1 MEEDEED
8 EQEEVKRRPIKQDY
22 EDNLPRRRRKDI
34 DTAKV
39 HSDVICFNIGY

>member
-1 MEEDEED
+1 MEEDED

-22 EDNLPRRRRKDI
+22 EDNLSRRRRNDI

-39 HSDVICFNIGY
+39 HSDVIYFYIGY